1 MARRSAHRRVFDPMD
16 ILGTR
21 RARKVRWAKVV
32 LLALAGHAA
41 REVEGGFS
49 PWCTADDIPG
59 GVGSLWQTPFCGW
72 VKTELYC
79 LLAEIAARPEYYD
92 RYLEELMPWYC
103 DPGSCWLMSARSGSR
118 SRSRSR

>member
-1 MARRSAHRRVFDPMD
+1 MAHLIHSSVVLITMARRSAHCHVFDPMD
-16 ILGTR
+16 IVETLQAHR
-21 RARKVRWAKVV
+21 VRWARVV

-49 PWCTADDIPG
+49 PWCAADIPG
-59 GVGSLWQTPFCGW
+59 GVGSLMQTPFCGW

-92 RYLEELMPWYC
+92 RYAERLLR
-103 DPGSCWLMSARSGSR
+103 L
-118 SRSRSR
+118 

>member
-1 MARRSAHRRVFDPMD
+1 MD
-16 ILGTR
+16 ILETR
-21 RARKVRWAKVV
+21 RAREVRWAKVV

-49 PWCTADDIPG
+49 PWSAADIPG
-59 GVGSLWQTPFCGW
+59 GVGSLIQTPFCGW

-92 RYLEELMPWYC
+92 PYVEHFLRL
-103 DPGSCWLMSARSGSR
+103 
-118 SRSRSR
+118 

>member
-1 MARRSAHRRVFDPMD
+1 MCPPGA
-16 ILGTR
+16 L
-21 RARKVRWAKVV
+21 

-49 PWCTADDIPG
+49 PWCTADIPG

-79 LLAEIAARPEYYD
+79 LLAEIAARPEYLAHRRAVY
-92 RYLEELMPWYC
+92 RAKKQEFLEAAIHATE
-103 DPGSCWLMSARSGSR
+103 
-118 SRSRSR
+118 

>member
-21 RARKVRWAKVV
+21 RAREVRWAKVV

-72 VKTELYC
+72 VKTSSTAC
-79 LLAEIAARPEYYD
+79 
-92 RYLEELMPWYC
+92 
-103 DPGSCWLMSARSGSR
+103 SQR
-118 SRSRSR
+118 SRRGLSTTIAILKNLFPGTAIQAPAG